1 MNYAYTDAIKDG
13 LITKKISLEQMV
25 SNINTQLT
33 LYRKQVN
40 QMMFNVLDSHDTPR
54 ILTVAKNNKN
64 LMKLVETF
72 TFMQPGVPCI
82 YYGDEYAVTGGMD
95 PECRKVMPWEEKKIK
110 I

>member
-54 ILTVAKNNKN
+54 ILTVAK
-64 LMKLVETF
+64 
-72 TFMQPGVPCI
+72 I
-82 YYGDEYAVTGGMD
+82 
-95 PECRKVMPWEEKKIK
+95 IK

>member
-40 QMMFNVLDSHDTPR
+40 QMMFNVLDSHDTP
-54 ILTVAKNNKN
+54 N
-64 LMKLVETF
+64 F
-72 TFMQPGVPCI
+72 DC
-82 YYGDEYAVTGGMD
+82 
-95 PECRKVMPWEEKKIK
+95 C
-110 I
+110 

>member
-54 ILTVAKNNKN
+54 ILTVAKK
-64 LMKLVETF
+64 
-72 TFMQPGVPCI
+72 I
-82 YYGDEYAVTGGMD
+82 
-95 PECRKVMPWEEKKIK
+95 IK

>member
-1 MNYAYTDAIKDG
+1 

-72 TFMQPGVPCI
+72 TFMQPGVPC
-82 YYGDEYAVTGGMD
+82 TD
-95 PECRKVMPWEEKKIK
+95 PTKPVAIEPEIFA
-110 I
+110 